1 MNLAPD
7 FVLNA
12 LLQHNFLPIQNKY
25 GDEMPPILS
34 SRTFSKFAADA
45 LRHQQYPRPKD
56 FRGYDAIEYKL
67 TRFNGIP
74 RVFSIPHPTAYAELA
89 FCIYENWTRLDHIA
103 SNQNSLLRPRKHRDG
118 RLFVMG
124 YEQRRASTKRSL
136 NSLLGK
142 RFLGGTDI
150 SNFFPSIYSHA
161 IPWALVG
168 QSTAKQ
174 NKGPNRWF
182 NKLDKAVRWTK
193 RNETQGISIGPAA
206 SNILAEVI
214 LERIDRTLRR
224 NFEYSRFNDDYT
236 AYCETEDEAVSFVSQ
251 LRKELAKYKLTLNIN
266 KTTYSR
272 LPRALEEDWVSDL
285 TIALPRGDRVSS
297 YDAIHYLNFA
307 VKLAKQSPD
316 GSVLKYALRALLRRN
331 LDSGAKIDVLRYAL
345 HLSFHQPVLLPV
357 LRNSFPSSRV
367 RHPDFPYLREL
378 QMLAY
383 EHSRFDRSDAV
394 SWALYFSNKCQVPI
408 EDRCAE
414 QIVEYR
420 DCIPLLLLYLSGV
433 PRHQAKV
440 ISFAQGLNQND
451 LYELDQYWL
460 LLYQLFLDNKI
471 AKTYPSA
478 DRTFEIMKAEG
489 VTFVTP

>member
-1 MNLAPD
+1 
-7 FVLNA
+7 
-12 LLQHNFLPIQNKY
+12 
-25 GDEMPPILS
+25 MPPILS

-45 LRHQQYPRPKD
+45 LRQQQYRRPKD

-67 TRFNGIP
+67 TRFNGVP

-103 SNQNSLLRPRKHRDG
+103 SNQNSLLRPRKHGDG
-118 RLFVMG
+118 RLFIMG
-124 YEQRRASTKRSL
+124 YEQRGTNTRRIL

-168 QSTAKQ
+168 RSTAKK
-174 NKGPNRWF
+174 NRGPNRWF

-193 RNETQGISIGPAA
+193 RNETQGISIGPAT

-236 AYCETEDEAVSFVSQ
+236 AYCKTEDEAVSFVSH
-251 LRKELAKYKLTLNIN
+251 LRKELAEYKLTLNIN
-266 KTTYSR
+266 KTTYSP
-272 LPRALEEDWVSDL
+272 LPRALEDDWVSDL
-285 TIALPRGDRVSS
+285 TIALPRGDRISS
-297 YDAIHYLNFA
+297 YDAISYLNYA

-316 GSVLKYALRALLRRN
+316 GSVLKYALRALLGRN

-345 HLSFHQPVLLPV
+345 YLSFHQPVLLPL
-357 LRNSFPSSRV
+357 LRNSFPTSRV
-367 RHPDFPYLREL
+367 RRQDFPYSREL

-394 SWALYFSNKCQVPI
+394 SWALYFSNKYQVP
-408 EDRCAE
+408 
-414 QIVEYR
+414 
-420 DCIPLLLLYLSGV
+420 
-433 PRHQAKV
+433 
-440 ISFAQGLNQND
+440 
-451 LYELDQYWL
+451 
-460 LLYQLFLDNKI
+460 
-471 AKTYPSA
+471 
-478 DRTFEIMKAEG
+478 
-489 VTFVTP
+489 